1 MNSDLNL
8 AAKEGYE
15 LLKDSTLLNSINLPS
30 NVKKE
35 GNENQGSFML
45 SSDSKTDRNENQG
58 KFYFGYGGEVT

>member
-15 LLKDSTLLNSINLPS
+15 LLKDSTLLNSINLPF

-58 KFYFGYGGEVT
+58 KFYFGYGGQVT

>member
-1 MNSDLNL
+1 MNSELNL
-8 AAKEGYE
+8 TAKEGYG
-15 LLKDSTLLNSINLPS
+15 LLKDDILLNSINLPS

-45 SSDSKTDRNENQG
+45 LPDSETDSDENQG

>member
-35 GNENQGSFML
+35 GNENQGSFTL

-58 KFYFGYGGEVT
+58 KFYFGYGGQVT

>member
-8 AAKEGYE
+8 TAKERYG
-15 LLKDSTLLNSINLPS
+15 LLKDDILLNSINLPS

-45 SSDSKTDRNENQG
+45 LSDSETDSNENQG